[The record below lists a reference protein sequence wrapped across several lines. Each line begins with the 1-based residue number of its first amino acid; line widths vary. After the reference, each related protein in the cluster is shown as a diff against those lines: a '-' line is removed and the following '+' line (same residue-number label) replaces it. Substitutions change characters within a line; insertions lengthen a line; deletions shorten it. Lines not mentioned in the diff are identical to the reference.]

1 MSASSLPSRSEQ
13 TLVISSGAGAL
24 VPEGTPSDFLPV
36 GTRLHEFEITGL
48 IGEGG
53 FGVVYLAYDHLL
65 QRQIALKEYLPASL
79 ATRGSGHAVTLR
91 SRRHAEVYEKGL
103 QSFINEARLL
113 ARFDHPALV
122 KVHRFWEANET
133 AYLVMPYYEGPT
145 LKAARQAMPGPPDE
159 AWIRRILD
167 PLLDALGLIHG
178 QDCLHRDI
186 SPDNIL
192 LQSDGRPV
200 LLDFGAARLVIA
212 DVTQAL
218 TVILKP
224 GYAPIEQYAEMPGSV
239 RQGPWTDLYALGAVV
254 HFMITGQ
261 TPPLA
266 VGRLLQDSRVT
277 LEVQASGRY
286 SAALLKAVDRCLAV
300 KGEDRPQSVA
310 QMRELIGQ
318 QPNPLQQAT
327 EAPPEQPRVIATP
340 PAPHAFAW
348 HRRQAW
354 TGAILA
360 ALIGGW
366 LLYSNATKPSNQGQA
381 RSAQEAGASTPAID
395 ATPPTPP
402 SAKAADAKDAKLQA
416 AWQATL
422 MAASPSFGLA
432 VSDLKNPLRVG
443 RDSLG
448 LQLNSARSGWI
459 YLLLWDKANGQIS
472 LIFPNDVDR
481 EHRLEA
487 GQALHL
493 PRPRWNYVAD
503 APAGEWEILLLVSES
518 RRDFSQLGLTA
529 DGVMLSASAV
539 KVEQALA
546 DSDIGRLTLAGVPD
560 CAPASRC
567 PLDHGAVTLT
577 LREVE
582 GSDEPR
588 QP

>member
-13 TLVISSGAGAL
+13 TLVIGSGAGAL
-24 VPEGTPSDFLPV
+24 MPDSTPPDFLPV

-53 FGVVYLAYDHLL
+53 FGVVYLAHDHLL
-65 QRQIALKEYLPASL
+65 QRQVALKEYLPASL
-79 ATRGSGHAVTLR
+79 ATRGSGQAVTLR

-133 AYLVMPYYEGPT
+133 AYLIMPYYEGPT
-145 LKAARQAMPGPPDE
+145 LKAARQAMADPPDE

-167 PLLDALGLIHG
+167 PLLDALELIHG
-178 QDCLHRDI
+178 QGCLHRDI

-224 GYAPIEQYAEMPGSV
+224 GYAPIEQYAEMPGGV
-239 RQGPWTDLYALGAVV
+239 RQGPWTDLYALGAVM

-266 VGRLLQDSRVT
+266 IGRLVQDSLTT
-277 LEVQASGRY
+277 LEVRANGRH
-286 SAALLKAVDRCLAV
+286 SATLLKAVDRCLAV

-310 QMRELIGQ
+310 QMRALLGT
-318 QPNPLQQAT
+318 QPDQLQQT
-327 EAPPEQPRVIATP
+327 TQAPPEQPRVIASP
-340 PAPHAFAW
+340 SIPRDFAW
-348 HRRQAW
+348 LRRKAW
-354 TGAILA
+354 TGVAITA
-360 ALIGGW
+360 FTGGW
-366 LLYSNATKPSNQGQA
+366 LLYADGTQPLHQDQA
-381 RSAQEAGASTPAID
+381 PPRQDVAASTPAVA

-402 SAKAADAKDAKLQA
+402 SVKAADAQLQA

-422 MAASPSFGLA
+422 MAAAPSFKLT
-432 VSDLKNPLRVG
+432 VSGVRNPLQVG

-448 LQLNSARSGWI
+448 LELNSARSGWL
-459 YLLLWDKANGQIS
+459 YLLLWDKANGQVS
-472 LIFPNDVDR
+472 LIFPNDVDQD
-481 EHRLEA
+481 HRLEA
-487 GQALHL
+487 GQPLRL
-493 PRPRWNYVAD
+493 PRPRWHYEAD
-503 APAGEWEILLLVSES
+503 APAGEWELLLLTSES
-518 RRDFSQLGLTA
+518 RRNFSALGLTP
-529 DGVMLSASAV
+529 DGVMLSATATR
-539 KVEQALA
+539 VEQTLA
-546 DSDIGRLTLAGVPD
+546 DSDLGRPALAGVPD
-560 CAPASRC
+560 CAPASDC
-567 PLDHGAVTLT
+567 KVDYGAMTLT

-582 GSDEPR
+582 GGSERKP
-588 QP
+588 

>member
-266 VGRLLQDSRVT
+266 IGRLVQDSLAT
-277 LEVQASGRY
+277 LEVQANGRY

-310 QMRELIGQ
+310 QMRTLLGT
-318 QPNPLQQAT
+318 QPDQLQQAT
-327 EAPPEQPRVIATP
+327 QAPPDNPGVSASPPKPHDFTWLRRKAWTGVAITAFTGSWWLYADGTQPSHQDQAPPRQDVAASTPAVAATP
-340 PAPHAFAW
+340 PA
-348 HRRQAW
+348 
-354 TGAILA
+354 
-360 ALIGGW
+360 
-366 LLYSNATKPSNQGQA
+366 
-381 RSAQEAGASTPAID
+381 
-395 ATPPTPP
+395 
-402 SAKAADAKDAKLQA
+402 AKAADAQLQA

-422 MAASPSFGLA
+422 MAASPGFKLT
-432 VSDLKNPLRVG
+432 VSGVRNPLQVG

-448 LQLNSARSGWI
+448 LELDSTRSGWL
-459 YLLLWDKANGQIS
+459 YLLLWDKANGQLS

-481 EHRLEA
+481 DHRLEA
-487 GQALHL
+487 GQPLRL
-493 PRPRWNYVAD
+493 PRPRWHYEAD
-503 APAGEWEILLLVSES
+503 APAGEWELLLLASES
-518 RRDFSQLGLTA
+518 RRDFSALGLA
-529 DGVMLSASAV
+529 PDGVMLSATAV
-539 KVEQALA
+539 KVEQTLA
-546 DSDIGRLTLAGVPD
+546 DSDLGRPALAGVPD
-560 CAPASRC
+560 CAPASGC
-567 PLDHGAVTLT
+567 KVDYGAMTLT

-582 GSDEPR
+582 GGSER
-588 QP
+588 QR

>member
-1 MSASSLPSRSEQ
+1 MSASSLPSSSEQ
-13 TLVISSGAGAL
+13 TLVIGGGAGAL
-24 VPEGTPSDFLPV
+24 MPDSTPPDFLPV

-53 FGVVYLAYDHLL
+53 FGVVYLAHDHLL
-65 QRQIALKEYLPASL
+65 QRQVALKEYLPASL

-133 AYLVMPYYEGPT
+133 AYLIMPYYEGPT
-145 LKAARQAMPGPPDE
+145 LKTARQAMSGPPDE

-167 PLLDALGLIHG
+167 PLLDALELVHG
-178 QDCLHRDI
+178 QGCLHRDI

-254 HFMITGQ
+254 RFMVTGQ

-266 VGRLLQDSRVT
+266 IGRLVQDSLAT
-277 LEVQASGRY
+277 LEVQANGRY

-300 KGEDRPQSVA
+300 KGEDRPQSVT
-310 QMRELIGQ
+310 QMRALLGT
-318 QPNPLQQAT
+318 QPNQLQQTAAA
-327 EAPPEQPRVIATP
+327 APDNPGVGANPPKPRDFT
-340 PAPHAFAW
+340 W
-348 HRRQAW
+348 LRRKAW
-354 TGAILA
+354 TGAAIA
-360 ALIGGW
+360 AVTGGW
-366 LLYSNATKPSNQGQA
+366 LLYADGTQPSHQA
-381 RSAQEAGASTPAID
+381 QTPPRQDVAAGMPAVAD
-395 ATPPTPP
+395 TPPTPP
-402 SAKAADAKDAKLQA
+402 SAKAADAQLQA

-422 MAASPSFGLA
+422 MAASPGFRLT
-432 VSDLKNPLRVG
+432 VSGVKNPLRVG

-448 LQLNSARSGWI
+448 LELNSARGGWL

-472 LIFPNDVDR
+472 LIFPNEVDR

-487 GQALHL
+487 GQALRL
-493 PRPRWNYVAD
+493 PRPRWHYEAD
-503 APAGEWEILLLVSES
+503 APAGEWELLLLASES
-518 RRDFSQLGLTA
+518 RRDFSALGLTP

-539 KVEQALA
+539 KVEQTLA
-546 DSDIGRLTLAGVPD
+546 DSDLGRPALAGVPD
-560 CAPASRC
+560 CAPASDC
-567 PLDHGAVTLT
+567 KVDYGAMALT
-577 LREVE
+577 LREIE
-582 GSDEPR
+582 GDSDR